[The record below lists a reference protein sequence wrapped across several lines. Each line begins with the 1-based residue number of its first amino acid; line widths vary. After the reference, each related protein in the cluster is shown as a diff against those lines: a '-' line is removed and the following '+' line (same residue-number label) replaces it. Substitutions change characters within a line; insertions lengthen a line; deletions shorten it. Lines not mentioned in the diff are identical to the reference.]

1 MKKSLFAVAAM
12 SAVAGTAQ
20 AQSSVT
26 VYGILDM
33 GYVGAN
39 TRTVS
44 ASGTIVKA
52 TQSSFG
58 QSQEQTSRLGFK
70 GTEDLGGGASAFFTV
85 EMGLTPQNAN
95 LSGSTSAADAY
106 QNTSQNAGT
115 ALDNRQTFV
124 GLKKNGIGQFAFGRQ
139 YTPIFNAGAVSDAS
153 QYANVVGNVIYQG
166 SSVGTAAGSGL
177 GAASA
182 NGAFTNRA
190 SNALT
195 VKSDNFAG
203 FTASAM
209 YAMNNANSTI
219 NPNGTTLGAAAT
231 TTTAGGNV
239 NWNGWGIG
247 ADFTWNKLYA
257 TAAYQSFN
265 TYYLNSVYGATA
277 VINPGAGATGGY
289 SIATG
294 SDFGPQ
300 ALTDKQTYAAAT
312 YDFGILKAYAQW
324 VGRKIQ
330 QNAGTTLIG
339 EQANRTAEQIGVR
352 SYITPTIESW
362 ASVGMGKYKGA
373 PLSATAAAPTVNFVG
388 WQLGGNY
395 YLSKRTN
402 LYAIYGQQQTSS
414 TTPNTVGSGNSANQ
428 YALGMRHT
436 F

>member
-1 MKKSLFAVAAM
+1 
-12 SAVAGTAQ
+12 
-20 AQSSVT
+20 
-26 VYGILDM
+26 
-33 GYVGAN
+33 
-39 TRTVS
+39 
-44 ASGTIVKA
+44 
-52 TQSSFG
+52 
-58 QSQEQTSRLGFK
+58 
-70 GTEDLGGGASAFFTV
+70 
-85 EMGLTPQNAN
+85 MGLTPQNAN
-95 LSGSTSAADAY
+95 TSGSTTAKDAY
-106 QNTSQNAGT
+106 QNTDQNAGT
-115 ALDNRQTFV
+115 ALDNRQSFV
-124 GLKKNGIGQFAFGRQ
+124 GVKKNGLGQFAFGRQ
-139 YTPIFNAGAVSDAS
+139 YTPIFNAGAATDAS

-166 SSVGTAAGSGL
+166 SSVGTAADSGL

-190 SNALT
+190 SNSLT
-195 VKSDNFAG
+195 AKSDSFAG
-203 FTASAM
+203 FTVSAM
-209 YAMNNANSTI
+209 YALNNANSTL
-219 NPNGTTLGAAAT
+219 NPNGVQGAAPV

-239 NWNGWGIG
+239 NWNGWGLG
-247 ADFTWNKLYA
+247 ADYTWQKLYV

-265 TYYLNSVYGATA
+265 TQYLNSVYSSAA
-277 VINPGAGATGGY
+277 NINPGAGATSGY
-289 SIATG
+289 SVTSAALFG
-294 SDFGPQ
+294 SQ
-300 ALTDKQTYAAAT
+300 SLTDKQTYVAGT

-362 ASVGMGKYKGA
+362 ASIGMGKYKGA
-373 PLSATAAAPTVNFVG
+373 PLSATAASPTVNFTG

-414 TTPNTVGSGNSANQ
+414 ATPNTAGSGNTANQ